1 MSFCSKCGQKIAE
14 GAQFCSGCGEKIGM
28 QPISQEKNIEKQEQ
42 RKVAFDG
49 EVHKCPNC
57 GEVIKKSF
65 QTVCHKCNFELRS
78 VNSSKAVRELNERL
92 ELANNEKKKI
102 EIIKN
107 FPIPN
112 TKEDIFEFMIL
123 ASSNFDASY
132 YATHLQEE
140 DISDAW
146 LVKIEQCY
154 QKAKLIFANQSDL
167 DNIGIMYEK
176 IISNVQSCKLAEEKK
191 IAQKQK
197 AEIKKEKQKNNKKRN
212 DIIVEICGFVFI
224 IIVCLIPFIFG
235 GGINADPNAIKVGIS
250 FEEVKGQYYEDI
262 IDAFEIKG
270 FTNIEAREDG
280 WHLLHKSKTI
290 KKVTI
295 DGKEEFYS
303 YSKFSKDAKI
313 IIFYYK

>member
-1 MSFCSKCGQKIAE
+1 MSFCSRCGQKIAE

-154 QKAKLIFANQSDL
+154 QKAKLILQKNEIERIEELYLEIKSNISKLKLKNKTKATTSVLFIVLGIGLMMTGFLSVVGLGLLIVGIVMISSNKKKNETEIVHKNNSVTKTGFSSWSITAKVFWIILNIYT
-167 DNIGIMYEK
+167 IGIPA
-176 IISNVQSCKLAEEKK
+176 IIYACTKK
-191 IAQKQK
+191 K
-197 AEIKKEKQKNNKKRN
+197 
-212 DIIVEICGFVFI
+212 
-224 IIVCLIPFIFG
+224 
-235 GGINADPNAIKVGIS
+235 
-250 FEEVKGQYYEDI
+250 
-262 IDAFEIKG
+262 
-270 FTNIEAREDG
+270 
-280 WHLLHKSKTI
+280 
-290 KKVTI
+290 
-295 DGKEEFYS
+295 
-303 YSKFSKDAKI
+303 
-313 IIFYYK
+313 